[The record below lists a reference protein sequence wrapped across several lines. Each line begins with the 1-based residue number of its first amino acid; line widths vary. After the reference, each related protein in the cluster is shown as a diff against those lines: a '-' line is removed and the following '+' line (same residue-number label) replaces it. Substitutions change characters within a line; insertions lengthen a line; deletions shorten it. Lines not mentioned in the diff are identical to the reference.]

1 MSDLLF
7 FIASD
12 DIEHQEV
19 ITTIAQ
25 QLDSAK
31 KPLYL
36 TATSNINQI
45 RKENQALAD
54 YLFPYVNE
62 SADTSHRNNN
72 NLNANL
78 FTFSQFETF
87 ISTQVHRQEKYLSL
101 ADQKHLLAHIIK
113 NDIFLEEH
121 FLTRSF
127 YELRQELFEL
137 YKFLQFYEVQ
147 DLSPEVLA
155 QIEQNYSPVEGS
167 IFTLYN
173 TYNRVL
179 KKIILGIRTD
189 TLREQGLSQEILQ
202 LLEGIQG
209 SADSFDTYHNKIK
222 DHIHQ
227 AIRAADKIF
236 IDGFLFFNDLQKF
249 VITTAV
255 QEQKPVC
262 FIAKFSSSDRVSSF
276 LYNDNYG
283 QLAKDLGHK
292 LQVIVSEDGEY
303 SSRTALEH
311 SKMKYP
317 ELDLR
322 VPREITEKI
331 RDGSINIYKPLFNRD
346 DELRFIATEI
356 SMLARQKLTEGIEA
370 VEKLIKNQVCIVL
383 AVEKEKYEDRLSQI
397 FQEVGVFI
405 KKEQLDLSAMQLSN
419 AVDDSQLPQLLFSK
433 KDFLTAPI
441 EYTDGTPIT
450 YEDKLILF
458 TQVYNHIAI
467 EKKDRPIASYPIGQF
482 VLHLYQI
489 INKGMSVEGFKIILY
504 SNWHYVIKNHR
515 DELAKWD
522 QYISDF
528 KSIQMYLEQKQ
539 SLEEWQQ
546 EMQRIV
552 ALKEEMRGQESL
564 RWHPFQQIKQ
574 ESLKFLIGIL
584 DILESMINTINSIEG
599 NVAKHIETLRTKIIN
614 VETIIG
620 LGADKWDFEQKI
632 ITRLNTA
639 VKDIGNSS
647 LVNMDANIFAENIR
661 AMLTDWENQHDPEID
676 GLTVHVVNLENMKKY
691 KHTFFCML
699 EANKYPRRYDY
710 QFPYTKEVLE
720 ILESTQYG
728 ICKKP
733 ANIHGLEYHLKL
745 EQYLFKNVL
754 EFTTEVF
761 NTTYTEKENKQDI
774 KPSIYLEDICTMFDV
789 DLNDEIMLDHNFS
802 MQNSGAFEDPSFAPL
817 SIKENNFSITE
828 LGTFLLC
835 PKLYYQLKH
844 NNQQEELA
852 YSNKF
857 QLKFYAEAVLY
868 SGLIERFTSYSQ
880 ISEKVYSV
888 HDDECYHLLGT
899 FASLTGDEVFRYFSF
914 LSEYEKKDILYK
926 VTNKAEGFLKYAIS
940 SLGKPN
946 FIIMKSP
953 VNEPNNRQY
962 NFQFDNAIV
971 IQDAASYGKKS
982 FLYEK
987 YLDFLTLKT
996 IFKDNTNGRGEQRTN
1011 QQLIDELD
1019 NPTDDTDRVN
1029 LAIRLVD
1036 NINTFFTRASPPH
1049 RRGQETAHDIADRI
1063 NQTDFFQETM
1073 KSSKYCTYCVI
1084 SDVCKGNYYQTGEEE
1099 HGLL

>member
-1 MSDLLF
+1 MLF

-19 ITTIAQ
+19 IDAIAQ
-25 QLDSAK
+25 QLSSAQ

-45 RKENQALAD
+45 RKENQSLVN
-54 YLFPYVNE
+54 YLFPYTNE
-62 SADTSHRNNN
+62 SADTSRRDKNNI
-72 NLNANL
+72 NANL

-87 ISTQVHRQEKYLSL
+87 ISTQVHHHEKYLSL
-101 ADQKHLLAHIIK
+101 ADQKHLLAHVIK
-113 NDIFLEEH
+113 NNSLLEPA
-121 FLTRSF
+121 LTRSF
-127 YELRQELFEL
+127 YELRHELFEL
-137 YKFLQFYEVQ
+137 YKFLQFYEV
-147 DLSPEVLA
+147 LELAPEVLA
-155 QIEQNYSPVEGS
+155 QIEHNYSPVEVS

-173 TYNRVL
+173 TYIGVL
-179 KKIILGIRTD
+179 KKIILGIRSD
-189 TLREQGLSQEILQ
+189 TLMQQDLSPEILQ

-209 SADSFDTYHNKIK
+209 SAKSFDTYHNKIK
-222 DHIHQ
+222 EHIRQ
-227 AIRAADKIF
+227 TIRAADKIF

-255 QEQKPVC
+255 QERKKVY
-262 FIAKFSSSDRVSSF
+262 FIAKFSSTDRVSSF
-276 LYNDNYG
+276 LYQDNYG
-283 QLAKDLGHK
+283 QLASDLGHE
-292 LQVIVSEDGEY
+292 LQVLVSVDGEY

-322 VPREITEKI
+322 VPKEITEKI

-356 SMLARQKLTEGIEA
+356 SKLAQQKLTEGIET

-419 AVDDSQLPQLLFSK
+419 VVDDSQLPGILFSK
-433 KDFLTAPI
+433 MDFLAASI
-441 EYTDGTPIT
+441 RYTDGTPIA

-458 TQVYNHIAI
+458 TQGYTHISI

-528 KSIQMYLEQKQ
+528 KSIQMYLEQKK

-546 EMQRIV
+546 EMQRII

-564 RWHPFQQIKQ
+564 RWHPFHQIKQ
-574 ESLKFLIGIL
+574 ESLKFLISIL

-599 NVAKHIETLRTKIIN
+599 SVAKHIETLTTKIIN

-639 VKDIGNSS
+639 VEDIGNSS
-647 LVNMDANIFAENIR
+647 LVNIDANVFAENIR
-661 AMLTDWENQHDPEID
+661 AMLTDWENQHDLEID

-720 ILESTQYG
+720 IIESTQYG
-728 ICKKP
+728 ISKKP

-754 EFTTEVF
+754 EFTTEVL
-761 NTTYTEKENKQDI
+761 NITYTEKEDKQDI
-774 KPSIYLEDICTMFDV
+774 KPSIYLEDICTLFNK
-789 DLNDEIMLDHNFS
+789 DLNDEIMLDHNFT
-802 MQNSGAFEDPSFAPL
+802 MQISGAFADLAFSPL
-817 SIKENNFSITE
+817 SITENSFSITE

-844 NNQQEELA
+844 NNQQEGLA
-852 YSNKF
+852 YSNRF

-868 SGLIERFTSYSQ
+868 CVLIERFVSYSQ
-880 ISEKVYSV
+880 ISEKIYSV
-888 HDDECYHLLGT
+888 HDDECYQLLGA

-926 VTNKAEGFLKYAIS
+926 VMNKAEGFINYAIAI
-940 SLGKPN
+940 LGKPY
-946 FIIMKSP
+946 FTMKKSS
-953 VNEPNNRQY
+953 VNGSNNRQY
-962 NFQFDNAIV
+962 NFKFDNSIV
-971 IQDAASYGKKS
+971 IQDPASTKTRRV
-982 FLYEK
+982 LYEK

-996 IFKDNTNGRGEQRTN
+996 AFKDNFNGRGEQRTN
-1011 QQLIDELD
+1011 QQMIDELD
-1019 NPTDDTDRVN
+1019 NSSADTDRVN

-1036 NINTFFTRASPPH
+1036 NINTYFAWAKSPH
-1049 RRGQETAHDIADRI
+1049 RKGEEIAHDIADRI
-1063 NQTDFFQETM
+1063 NQTDFFQESL

-1084 SDVCKGNYYQTGEEE
+1084 GDVCKGNYYQTGEED